1 MYGLLITI
9 SIIIAVF
16 LVIAVLLQASKGE
29 GLAGTFGGGGGQ
41 MNSMFGARRTADFL
55 SRITWW
61 LGGSLIVFAVVINMF
76 FLPGQ
81 ATQEQRE
88 SVIQSSRPTSVP
100 SNPTLPDVPAETP
113 TETPAPT
120 EGGTK

>member
-1 MYGLLITI
+1 MYSLLVTI
-9 SIIIAVF
+9 SIIIALF

-29 GLAGTFGGGGGQ
+29 GLAGTFGGGGQ
-41 MNSMFGARRTADFL
+41 MNTMFGARRTADFL
-55 SRITWW
+55 SKITWW
-61 LGGSLIVFAVVINMF
+61 LGGALIVLAVVINMF

-100 SNPTLPDVPAETP
+100 ANPTLPEVPVETPAETATP
-113 TETPAPT
+113 TD
-120 EGGTK
+120 GGTE